1 MKIGIDID
9 DTTVVTINSM
19 IKYGKKYSEE
29 VLKTGPVVL
38 NLGTIKDRYYM
49 NALFGWTEETK
60 FDFFNMYYKDV
71 LEDCKPLADSPKVI
85 KALKEEGNEIYFIS
99 ARITSIP
106 GCDAEQISIDT
117 MNKYEIPYDKV
128 IIGAYDKLDYCLDNG
143 IEVFVDD
150 SLEVLEELSKHGIR
164 CYLMTSPVNKDLETG
179 SIKRVSTWEEIYN
192 DLQEVLN
199 DPRRLKKE
207 IK

>member
-1 MKIGIDID
+1 
-9 DTTVVTINSM
+9 
-19 IKYGKKYSEE
+19 
-29 VLKTGPVVL
+29 
-38 NLGTIKDRYYM
+38 
-49 NALFGWTEETK
+49 
-60 FDFFNMYYKDV
+60 MYYKDV
-71 LEDCKPLADSPKVI
+71 LKDCEPLPDSPKVI
-85 KALKEEGNEIYFIS
+85 RALKEEGNEIYFIS

-106 GCDAEQISIDT
+106 GCDAEQLSIDT

-128 IIGAYDKLDYCLDNG
+128 IIGAYDKLEYCLENG

-179 SIKRVSTWEEIYN
+179 TIKRVTTWEEIYN

-199 DPRRLKKE
+199 DPRRLTKE
-207 IK
+207 IKQSV